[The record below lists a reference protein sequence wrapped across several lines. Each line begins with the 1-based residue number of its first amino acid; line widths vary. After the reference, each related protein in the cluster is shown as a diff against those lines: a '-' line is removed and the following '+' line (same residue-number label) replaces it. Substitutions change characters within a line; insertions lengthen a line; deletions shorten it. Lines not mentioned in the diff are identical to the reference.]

1 MRPTRWKFLARKYI
15 SWILTIGVTVLLFD
29 IGRGLLDG
37 DDDAP
42 PPRFQGGIV
51 QPELYSVPS
60 PQPASSPEPSQS
72 HGQPPRPA
80 PGDGTLLVTIQGQDG
95 RPVPAG
101 LEVRLEGSTAKR
113 MRTGQ
118 DGTVTSTL
126 DAGTYRLLVDKGC
139 QDRFEIA
146 GPSTAT
152 LGVVAG
158 QTTTGSLRITWRHR
172 IRPWHPSFS
181 SAAGTWPIGQQ
192 VEVGFYVVDRC
203 KGLEKAPLAD
213 YGTFVFDLSP
223 NLEWVAQPRLSS
235 DEIGHGKILIRCK
248 SPGPAKITSRDGVN
262 TGDEVIDLLREDISN
277 PGRPEC
283 G

>member
-1 MRPTRWKFLARKYI
+1 MRWKLIARKSI
-15 SWILTIGVTVLLFD
+15 SWILTIGMLVLVFD
-29 IGRGLLDG
+29 IGRGLFDA
-37 DDDAP
+37 DDAAP
-42 PPRFQGGIV
+42 QSRFQGGIV

-60 PQPASSPEPSQS
+60 QQPAPSPATRSEGKPSIS
-72 HGQPPRPA
+72 TA
-80 PGDGTLLVTIQGQDG
+80 GDGTLRVTIQGQDG

-101 LEVRLEGSTAKR
+101 VEVRLEGSQPKSMTTDEQGVVAK
-113 MRTGQ
+113 
-118 DGTVTSTL
+118 TL
-126 DAGTYRLLVDKGC
+126 VAGNYRLVVEKGC

-181 SAAGTWPIGQQ
+181 SVAGSWPLGQPI
-192 VEVGFYVVDRC
+192 EVGFYVVDRC
-203 KGLEKAPLAD
+203 NGLEKAPHAN

-223 NLEWVAQPRLSS
+223 NLEWVAEPSLRS
-235 DEIGHGKILIRCK
+235 DEIGHGKISIRCK